1 MQYST
6 RVLSVLRLNRTSS
19 SCLEGRDQRRFYT
32 PPVFNQS
39 RYCLNI
45 NFDTNERASEILQ
58 NLEPLAEAQLLI

>member
-6 RVLSVLRLNRTSS
+6 RVLSVLRLHRTSS

-45 NFDTNERASEILQ
+45 NFDTNERASAVEYDLR
-58 NLEPLAEAQLLI
+58 LVKEPF